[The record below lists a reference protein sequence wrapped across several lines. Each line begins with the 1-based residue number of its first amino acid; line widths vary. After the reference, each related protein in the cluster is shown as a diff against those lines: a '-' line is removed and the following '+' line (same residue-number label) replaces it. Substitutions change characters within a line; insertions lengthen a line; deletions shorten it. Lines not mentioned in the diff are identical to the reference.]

1 MQSIKSQIQESAR
14 HAAGQFLTPLSNA
27 IAEQRR
33 LVESLALVSKVRVE
47 ECKHMMTWS
56 KYQTED
62 LADVL
67 LKLNLLIRKISDYEL
82 RFGTQY
88 EQFREKIK
96 VLRTKDDTLCEM
108 GRVQTDLVEASKS
121 RLRTA
126 KNYLLQKESEASQSA
141 QEQASSQLQQLKRNL
156 IKEAYEH
163 QMDSVIELG
172 RKMQII
178 GEHGKKLLEHIDV
191 SCSDGTYD
199 QGHDTEDILQAAR
212 IALENWDQIVVVSD
226 QTVVVHSSPAITP
239 EGRTKS
245 TKSSASKG
253 ARGSASLKSKASAAS
268 TLAPPLPPR
277 QSDEAPATPK
287 PERDGSYE
295 ATQEELDIKMAI
307 ELSLAEAAMK
317 EKESEDLHL
326 SADSAQSKK
335 QTNKGGVENDQDAV
349 KTTGP
354 SRTVRGP
361 QAVESD
367 GHVTPQR
374 GPTPGATTAHV
385 EEELGDSTSIA
396 ETMGEYPEVS
406 ANKKSNQD
414 ALESMGGDQDYPLE
428 SMGPDGCGYE
438 ASYTPS
444 AFTQG
449 ESPRQSIQTSR
460 LKQIER
466 QLSSPFPPSPELQY
480 LQVQNSPQII
490 HQSYGGVSTYTPAP
504 QGSYKPATS
513 YVPHTA
519 RQKNHMS
526 DAATPPPND
535 GLQTQLANQKAY
547 QLAHQQSY
555 QQYNQSPS
563 KQLQPQQQRSLR
575 QQQYFQEQ
583 KQKLLQDFYYTPNEQ
598 EQWSN
603 GQDQQYANAS
613 AQQQGTGSWNYPVH
627 NSDTDYRYKEEVL
640 YRGQSHSSDS
650 NVSNS
655 SNYDHGYAV
664 NLQR

>member
-1 MQSIKSQIQESAR
+1 
-14 HAAGQFLTPLSNA
+14 
-27 IAEQRR
+27 
-33 LVESLALVSKVRVE
+33 
-47 ECKHMMTWS
+47 
-56 KYQTED
+56 
-62 LADVL
+62 
-67 LKLNLLIRKISDYEL
+67 
-82 RFGTQY
+82 
-88 EQFREKIK
+88 
-96 VLRTKDDTLCEM
+96 
-108 GRVQTDLVEASKS
+108 
-121 RLRTA
+121 
-126 KNYLLQKESEASQSA
+126 
-141 QEQASSQLQQLKRNL
+141 
-156 IKEAYEH
+156 
-163 QMDSVIELG
+163 MD
-172 RKMQII
+172 II
-178 GEHGKKLLEHIDV
+178 YWI
-191 SCSDGTYD
+191 TFT
-199 QGHDTEDILQAAR
+199 GHETEDILQAAR

-226 QTVVVHSSPAITP
+226 QTVVVHSSPALTP

-253 ARGSASLKSKASAAS
+253 ARTSASLKSKASATS

-295 ATQEELDIKMAI
+295 STQEELDIKMAI

-326 SADSAQSKK
+326 SADWVQSKI

-361 QAVESD
+361 QAVEPD
-367 GHVTPQR
+367 DHVTPQQ
-374 GPTPGATTAHV
+374 GPTPRATSAHA

-428 SMGPDGCGYE
+428 SMGPDGYDYE

-444 AFTQG
+444 AFAQG

-490 HQSYGGVSTYTPAP
+490 HQSYGGISTFTPAP
-504 QGSYKPATS
+504 QGPYKPTTS

-519 RQKNHMS
+519 RQKNHVS
-526 DAATPPPND
+526 DVATPPPNE

-603 GQDQQYANAS
+603 GQDQQHASTS
-613 AQQQGTGSWNYPVH
+613 AQQQGTGSWNYPV
-627 NSDTDYRYKEEVL
+627 NSSDTDYQYKEEV
-640 YRGQSHSSDS
+640 YRGSHQSHGSDS
-650 NVSNS
+650 SVSNS
-655 SNYDHGYAV
+655 SNYAV